1 MDIETLLTFV
11 VGMVVAMVIF
21 WLGMEYEKD
30 RKER

>member
-1 MDIETLLTFV
+1 MDQFLIFIL
-11 VGMVVAMVIF
+11 GMIVSMVIF